1 MSRPRSDRPSRL
13 GEVLRVALDRL
24 PVARE
29 LADHALWVHW
39 ESVVGATLVPHVR
52 PLRLRRGVLFV
63 AADGPT
69 WMQEMQFLKRELR
82 DRLNARLGRAVVRD
96 IFVVLKSD
104 R

>member
-1 MSRPRSDRPSRL
+1 MSGTRSDRPLRL
-13 GEVLRVALDRL
+13 GDVLRAALDRL

-39 ESVVGATLVPHVR
+39 EAVVGATIVRHVR
-52 PLRLRRGVLFV
+52 PLRLRRGVLLV
-63 AADGPT
+63 GADGPT
-69 WMQEMQFLKRELR
+69 WMQELQFLKPELR

-96 IFVVLKSD
+96 IFVVLDSE

>member
-1 MSRPRSDRPSRL
+1 MSGTRSDRPLRL
-13 GEVLRVALDRL
+13 GDVLRAALDRL

-39 ESVVGATLVPHVR
+39 EAVVGATLVRHVR

-63 AADGPT
+63 GADGPA
-69 WMQEMQFLKRELR
+69 WMQEVQFLKPELR

-96 IFVVLKSD
+96 IFVVLDSE

>member
-1 MSRPRSDRPSRL
+1 MNGTRSDRPLRL
-13 GEVLRVALDRL
+13 GDVLRAALDRL
-24 PVARE
+24 PVARV

-39 ESVVGATLVPHVR
+39 EAVVGATLVQHVR

-63 AADGPT
+63 GADGPA
-69 WMQEMQFLKRELR
+69 WMQEVQFLKPELR

-96 IFVVLKSD
+96 IFVVLDSE